1 MSETPQ
7 ITRRYNYVYDK
18 LVKSDNDIAGMVAYC
33 IYKQHKI
40 EFITKFK
47 KDKGREPSDD
57 ECESFFMS
65 AITDTQLDNY
75 HKKAE
80 GVVSS
85 IVTMTANIR
94 ISGIEEKMTKE
105 YQRHIREALPPWWH
119 NVLWSVIASF
129 IFSLMGMFF
138 YYQGRMDNKQ
148 EAAKPTTVATTDQQA
163 D

>member
-80 GVVSS
+80 GIFSS
-85 IVTMTANIR
+85 IVSTITNSQIDD
-94 ISGIEEKMTKE
+94 IEEKMTKE
-105 YQRHIREALPPWWH
+105 YKRHIREALPPWWH

-138 YYQGRMDNKQ
+138 YYQGRIDNKQ
-148 EAAKPTTVATTDQQA
+148 EAEKPTTSVTTDQQA

>member
-1 MSETPQ
+1 MSETSQ

-18 LVKSDNDIAGMVAYC
+18 LVKSDDDIAGMVAYC

-40 EFITKFK
+40 EFIAKFK
-47 KDKGREPSDD
+47 EDKGREPSDD

-65 AITDTQLDNY
+65 AITQTQLNNY

-80 GVVSS
+80 GIVSS
-85 IVTMTANIR
+85 IVTMTTDIR
-94 ISGIEEKMTKE
+94 IRGIEEKMTKE

-148 EAAKPTTVATTDQQA
+148 EVAKPTTAVSIDQQA